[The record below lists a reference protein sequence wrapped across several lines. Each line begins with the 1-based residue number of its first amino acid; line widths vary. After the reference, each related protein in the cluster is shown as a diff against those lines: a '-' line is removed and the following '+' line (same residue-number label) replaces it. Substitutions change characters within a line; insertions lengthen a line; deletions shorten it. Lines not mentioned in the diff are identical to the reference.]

1 MPCAHTLCPLQARV
15 CFAMGRLTSARR
27 MMTECLFFSGE
38 TRSVEWAHYFAGS
51 VLLGPCPRR
60 ILTQYLPT
68 GIVFR

>member
-1 MPCAHTLCPLQARV
+1 
-15 CFAMGRLTSARR
+15 

-38 TRSVEWAHYFAGS
+38 TPSVEWTHYFAHS

-60 ILTQYLPT
+60 ILMHYLPT